1 MQFEL
6 KKEMSEPK
14 VTNDNLKNDWQ
25 LNEVTKLFDLPFA
38 DLIFSAANI
47 HRQNHNPNS
56 VQISTLLSIKTG
68 SCPEDCKYCP
78 QSAHYNTELK
88 KEPFMEVQKV
98 VEAAKQAKEAGA
110 SRFCMGAA
118 WRNLNDRDLEK
129 VCHMVKEVKDLGLET
144 CVTLGMINGEQSS
157 RLKAAGLDYYN
168 HNIDTSPE
176 YYKSI
181 ITTRTFEDRLNT
193 LENVRN
199 AGINV
204 CSGGIVGMGETRAD
218 RSEMLRTLANLPQH
232 PQSVPIN
239 MLVKVKG
246 TPLENT
252 QGVDEFEFI
261 RTIAVARILMPKSFV
276 RLSAGRSEMND
287 QTQALCFLAGANSIF
302 YGEKLLTTQNPQ
314 SEKDLA
320 LFAKLGVNPS

>member
-1 MQFEL
+1 
-6 KKEMSEPK
+6 
-14 VTNDNLKNDWQ
+14 
-25 LNEVTKLFDLPFA
+25 
-38 DLIFSAANI
+38 
-47 HRQNHNPNS
+47 
-56 VQISTLLSIKTG
+56 
-68 SCPEDCKYCP
+68 
-78 QSAHYNTELK
+78 
-88 KEPFMEVQKV
+88 
-98 VEAAKQAKEAGA
+98 
-110 SRFCMGAA
+110 
-118 WRNLNDRDLEK
+118 
-129 VCHMVKEVKDLGLET
+129 
-144 CVTLGMINGEQSS
+144 
-157 RLKAAGLDYYN
+157 
-168 HNIDTSPE
+168 
-176 YYKSI
+176 
-181 ITTRTFEDRLNT
+181 
-193 LENVRN
+193 
-199 AGINV
+199 
-204 CSGGIVGMGETRAD
+204 MGETRAD